1 MSSRATPRPPSSHR
15 HPPGHARSS
24 CHLPTES
31 ENELFTYLRYV
42 NGNSVMPRSES
53 MVEEEE
59 EEEEELRRRG
69 PGPNRIAKLAQG
81 DDNRWT
87 SLGFPGCR

>member
-1 MSSRATPRPPSSHR
+1 
-15 HPPGHARSS
+15 
-24 CHLPTES
+24 
-31 ENELFTYLRYV
+31 
-42 NGNSVMPRSES
+42 MPRSES